1 MGGVWRK
8 QMKNKVEDLF
18 GEIEA
23 QQSLIA
29 KMIEENKHH
38 CSRNEMLVDAAAK
51 RRRPARESEG
61 ELEDA

>member
-1 MGGVWRK
+1 MRRK
-8 QMKNKVEDLF
+8 QMKNKAEDLF

-29 KMIEENKHH
+29 KMIEENKQH
-38 CSRNEMLVDAAAK
+38 CSRNELLVEAAV